1 MNNELR
7 ADDLINISKILVIRL
22 GPFGDVLL
30 TTSYFESLKNHFP
43 DAELHYL
50 MKEPYH
56 KVVLHHPCI
65 DRLVTIPK
73 SKGIAYY
80 TQRVKTIKQIRKE
93 KYDLVIDHQGKPSS
107 QIFTWLS
114 GAPIRLGFSDTRFHQ
129 AYNVK
134 ASRGPVRYSASAK
147 FDILK
152 PINIPEQPYTIY
164 FHISQSAQEYIDNWL
179 REQNISPE
187 QVILVSPGSPI
198 PGKKWSA
205 EHYARLCDLIVQ
217 KFGFRIVLLWGPG
230 EKEDC
235 IYIQNIMKSYAVLA
249 PPTNLEQAA
258 AFLRRCRLLLCND
271 GGLNHLAVS
280 TGTTTLAFF
289 GNEDPLF
296 WSPATVFEH
305 HHHLHVPGD
314 RRHGNSFGISPET
327 AFTKI
332 EQILSNKVKKDFIK
346 ND

>member
-1 MNNELR
+1 MSNELR
-7 ADDLINISKILVIRL
+7 SNELNNISKILVIRL

-43 DAELHYL
+43 GAELHYL

-56 KVVLHHPCI
+56 KAVLHHPFI

-73 SKGIAYY
+73 SKGFSYY

-93 KYDLVIDHQGKPSS
+93 KYDLVIDQQGKPSS

-114 GAPIRLGFSDTRFHQ
+114 GAPIRLGFSHTRFHQ

-134 ASRGPVRYSASAK
+134 ALRGPVRYSASAK

-152 PINIPEQPYTIY
+152 PLHIPEQPYKIY
-164 FHISQSAQEYIDNWL
+164 FHISQTAQEYVDNWL
-179 REQNISPE
+179 KEQDISPE
-187 QVILVSPGSPI
+187 SVILVSPGSPV
-198 PGKKWSA
+198 PRKKWSA
-205 EHYARLCDLIVQ
+205 ENYARLCDLTIQ
-217 KFGFRIVLLWGPG
+217 EFGFRIVLLWAPD

-235 IYIQNIMKSYAVLA
+235 IYIQKMMKSDAVIA
-249 PPTNLEQAA
+249 PQTNLEQAA
-258 AFLRRCRLLLCND
+258 AFLKRCRLLLCND

-280 TGTTTLAFF
+280 TGTTTLAIF

-314 RRHGNSFGISPET
+314 WRNDNSFGITPEM
-327 AFTKI
+327 ALTKI
-332 EQILSNKVKKDFIK
+332 EQILGNKVQKDFIK
-346 ND
+346 NE